1 MVKNLR
7 CNQRAQKLLNGEC
20 WLEQRQDLELKLC
33 KCKSKESL
41 RPTKRSY
48 LISWK
53 ISPRTK
59 CLGPALFLTCHI
71 LKQVAKSLW
80 SSGFICIHQS
90 VHVSEPT
97 SHPHT
102 CRVPLALPSSTVLA
116 RSASLHPPG
125 TQLSRHG
132 WSFQIL
138 TLCLTSCH
146 LALSFR
152 LKSLKTV
159 ASSVFWFSFLIK
171 VWTDQLGCF
180 LKWYKPWPSLEASK
194 SSSDFLNQ
202 VVPFFKAAFSD
213 PNSLAVIVP
222 GPDPYQSLGPFW
234 WKQDLYHWLQYLRAW
249 HYLSLET

>member
-125 TQLSRHG
+125 TQLSRQG

-138 TLCLTSCH
+138 TCASLPVTLLCPSDSNLWR
-146 LALSFR
+146 LWPALYSGFPSWSR
-152 LKSLKTV
+152 CE
-159 ASSVFWFSFLIK
+159 LI
-171 VWTDQLGCF
+171 
-180 LKWYKPWPSLEASK
+180 
-194 SSSDFLNQ
+194 
-202 VVPFFKAAFSD
+202 
-213 PNSLAVIVP
+213 SLAVSWSGTNP
-222 GPDPYQSLGPFW
+222 GPL
-234 WKQDLYHWLQYLRAW
+234 
-249 HYLSLET
+249 